1 MWNVKHIL
9 CVELQ
14 HYVVII
20 VGSVD
25 PDDNDFA
32 SLDMLILLI
41 KLVSLFFSP

>member
-1 MWNVKHIL
+1 MWNVRHIL

-14 HYVVII
+14 HYVVNI